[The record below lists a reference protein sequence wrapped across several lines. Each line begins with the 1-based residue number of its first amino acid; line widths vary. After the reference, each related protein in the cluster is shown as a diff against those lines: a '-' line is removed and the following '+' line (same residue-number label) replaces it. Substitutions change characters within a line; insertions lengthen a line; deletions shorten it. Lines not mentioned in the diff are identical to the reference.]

1 MKTWVV
7 IPARYASTRFPGK
20 PLAMILGLPLLQR
33 VVERAREIRGL
44 AGIMV
49 ATDDQRIFDLAKSLD
64 GVQVAMTDVSHNT
77 GTDRILQA
85 IENTDCDL
93 VINLQGDEPLIN
105 PKWIE
110 NLIQLFEKQ
119 ADLNMATLAH
129 PIREEELNSL
139 NAVKVILNQNQE
151 AIYFSRF
158 AIPFSR
164 SPYAASQK
172 LVYKHIGIYA
182 FRKSFLKK
190 FCSIPQSELEKAESL
205 EQLRAVEKG
214 ERIKVLLVEG
224 ASVGVDV
231 PEDVQR
237 VEALIGKV

>member
-20 PLAMILGLPLLQR
+20 PLVQISGKPLLQR
-33 VVERAREIRGL
+33 VAERAKSILGL
-44 AGIMV
+44 SGIMV
-49 ATDDQRIFDLAKSLD
+49 ATDDQRIFDLAQGIQGIK
-64 GVQVAMTDVSHNT
+64 VAMTNVAHNT

-85 IENTDCDL
+85 IENVDCDL

-110 NLIQLFEKQ
+110 ELIQIFLDQ
-119 ADLNMATLAH
+119 PSLNMATLAH
-129 PIREEELNSL
+129 PIDEQEFHSP
-139 NAVKVILNQNQE
+139 NAVKVILNQNSE

-158 AIPFSR
+158 EIPYSR
-164 SPYAASQK
+164 TSFTRQQN

-182 FRKSFLKK
+182 YRKSFLKS
-190 FCSIPQSELEKAESL
+190 FCASPQGGLEKAESL

-214 ERIKVLLVEG
+214 ERIRVLLVEG
-224 ASVGVDV
+224 ASIGVDT
-231 PEDVQR
+231 PEDVPR
-237 VEALIGKV
+237 VEALIHD

>member
-20 PLAMILGLPLLQR
+20 PLVNISGKPLLQR
-33 VVERAREIRGL
+33 VVERAKSIRGL

-49 ATDDQRIFDLAKSLD
+49 ATDDQRIFELARGFQ
-64 GVQVAMTDVSHNT
+64 GVQVAMTDVAHNT

-85 IENTDCDL
+85 IENVECDL

-110 NLIQLFEKQ
+110 DLIQIFNRQ
-119 ADLNMATLAH
+119 PHLNMATLAH
-129 PIREEELNSL
+129 PIDEVEFQSP
-139 NAVKVILNQNQE
+139 NAVKVILNQNSE

-164 SPYAASQK
+164 APFTRDQK
-172 LVYKHIGIYA
+172 LVYKHVGIYA
-182 FRKSFLKK
+182 YRKSFLKS
-190 FCSIPQSELEKAESL
+190 FCASPQGGLEKAESL

-224 ASVGVDV
+224 ASIGVDV
-231 PEDVQR
+231 PEDVAR
-237 VEALIGKV
+237 VETLIRD